1 MTASPLVLA
10 EPPDAD
16 LLSDVLK
23 AVRLTGSVFLNG
35 RFSAPFGVVSPAQWD
50 GTNTLAHLRHASVF
64 HLIARGQCDFESAG
78 GARFELREGDVVLLP
93 FTAEHRFWCGDHNGF
108 AEASRLLQPGPVPG
122 VGLISHGGGGA
133 ETRFV
138 CGYLESAE
146 LLPAPFFRAL
156 PPVLIERTRDDPG
169 SAIATISAAIIRE
182 VDGEPRPGLELM
194 LGRMMELLFLEV
206 LRRHAARLPSS
217 ASGVLAASR
226 DPLVSRALTLLHRA
240 AARRWTVEELAAE
253 VASSRTVLNE
263 RFRQVM
269 GMAPIE
275 YLTSWRMQLASDR
288 LRASR
293 EPLARIAEEV
303 GYESEASFSRAFRR
317 IVGVSPGAWRDGVA
331 EAEPALG

>member
-1 MTASPLVLA
+1 MTVTPSVVA
-10 EPPDAD
+10 EAPDAD

-35 RFSAPFGVVSPAQWD
+35 RFTAPFGVISPAQWD
-50 GTNTLAHLRHASVF
+50 GTDTLAHLRHASVF
-64 HLIARGQCDFESAG
+64 HLIARGECVFESAAG
-78 GARFELREGDVVLLP
+78 ERFELRAGDVVLLP
-93 FTAEHRFWCGDHNGF
+93 FTAEHRFWCGDPDGF
-108 AEASRLLQPGPVPG
+108 ARANQLLKPGPVPG
-122 VGLISHGGGGA
+122 VGLISHGGGGP

-156 PPVLIERTRDDPG
+156 PEVLIERTGEDPG

-206 LRRHAARLPSS
+206 LRRHAARLPPS

-226 DPLVSRALTLLHRA
+226 DPLVSRALTLIHRE
-240 AARRWTVEELAAE
+240 AARRWTVEDLAGE
-253 VASSRTVLNE
+253 VATSRTVLNE

-269 GMAPIE
+269 SMAPIE
-275 YLTSWRMQLASDR
+275 YLTSWRMQIASDR
-288 LRASR
+288 LRSSR
-293 EPLARIAEEV
+293 APLARIAEEV

-317 IVGVSPGAWRDGVA
+317 IMGMSPGAWRDGIAGEA
-331 EAEPALG
+331 EAVA

>member
-1 MTASPLVLA
+1 MTVTPSVVA
-10 EPPDAD
+10 EAPDAD

-35 RFSAPFGVVSPAQWD
+35 RFTAPFAIISPARWD
-50 GTNTLAHLRHASVF
+50 GSDALSHLRHASVF
-64 HLIARGQCDFESAG
+64 HLLARGTCAFENANG
-78 GARFELREGDVVLLP
+78 ERFELRQGDVVLLP
-93 FTAEHRFWCGDHNGF
+93 FTAEHRFWCGTPEDFVRADGLV
-108 AEASRLLQPGPVPG
+108 RPGPVPG
-122 VGLISHGGGGA
+122 VSVVSHGGGGP

-146 LLPAPFFRAL
+146 LMPAPFFRAL
-156 PPVLIERTRDDPG
+156 PEVLIERTYEDPG
-169 SAIATISAAIIRE
+169 SAIATLSATIIRE
-182 VDGEPRPGLELM
+182 VAGEPRAGLELM

-226 DPLVSRALTLLHRA
+226 DPLVSRALTRIHREPG
-240 AARRWTVEELAAE
+240 RRWTVEELAAE

-275 YLTSWRMQLASDR
+275 YLTSWRMQIASDR

-293 EPLARIAEEV
+293 APLARIAEEV

-317 IVGVSPGAWRDGVA
+317 IMGLSPGAWREGVA
-331 EAEPALG
+331 AEAVA